1 MLWKRLIPVT
11 KRRNVSHPR
20 ETWPVDKRWW
30 GAQLAEHPQ
39 PTLPTALSFGW
50 ALPGHPPSLPCGPR
64 ESPPRLGPGK
74 LNFRHWPW
82 EAQLQTL
89 PLRHQPVPASFPTAG
104 DFSGC
109 CRGGRVRREDGWP
122 RGMKLDALSGSLFL
136 ARSSSP
142 SRSNQNYWKHLC
154 PWQGLRNENQA
165 CSDKELHTESKFFF
179 KGFRELSNK
188 I

>member
-1 MLWKRLIPVT
+1 MEKNFPRKKKTKHKKTHVMEAVNPCNEKEECFPSQGNVT
-11 KRRNVSHPR
+11 RGQAVVRSPARRAPPAHTSYGPFFWLSSPR
-20 ETWPVDKRWW
+20 TST
-30 GAQLAEHPQ
+30 Q
-39 PTLPTALSFGW
+39 PAVWS
-50 ALPGHPPSLPCGPR
+50 PR
-64 ESPPRLGPGK
+64 VTTPAR
-74 LNFRHWPW
+74 PW

-89 PLRHQPVPASFPTAG
+89 PLCHQPVPASFPTAG

-154 PWQGLRNENQA
+154 P
-165 CSDKELHTESKFFF
+165 
-179 KGFRELSNK
+179 
-188 I
+188 